1 MASDSVSTLVL
12 FIAALSV
19 AAAVSGT
26 LVSSVGGLA
35 DAVDARGV
43 DVAEDIDTDIEIIS
57 DPGSSAVYDDANS
70 EVTLLVKNSGR
81 RGLSTDGSSI
91 ELLLDG
97 EYVSRSTFTVNVL
110 DGDARTSGNVARLR
124 IDRSLASGD
133 HRATVIVENE
143 RETLRFRT

>member
-1 MASDSVSTLVL
+1 MASDSVSTLIL
-12 FIAALSV
+12 FIAALSI

-26 LVSSVGGLA
+26 LVTSVGGLA
-35 DAVDARGV
+35 EAVDARGV

-57 DPGSSAVYDDANS
+57 DPGSSAIYDDSNS

-81 RGLSTDGSSI
+81 HGLSADGSNI
-91 ELLLDG
+91 EVLLDG
-97 EYVSRSTFTVNVL
+97 EYVSGSAITVEVL
-110 DGDARTSGNVARLR
+110 DGDAWTNGNVARLR
-124 IDRSLASGD
+124 IDKSLTAGD